1 LHGINGT
8 ADGWCMPWCPQLSR
22 PENSPW
28 SLVLPLK
35 FSKTWFHYI
44 IIFHFLI
51 QFPSFPIMYLCFT
64 YYSHHFPRDVY
75 KYNKIT
81 YTHIYIW
88 FIHLCVCIIYIYTY
102 KTYPY
107 IYIYITYI
115 HVYTYIYT
123 LHLYNTYVCIIHIYI
138 IHTYIYIV
146 QYIYTHFFKKK
157 QQYKH
162 NIYIYI

>member
-1 LHGINGT
+1 MGRLM
-8 ADGWCMPWCPQLSR
+8 ADVCLDAHNFHVQKTLLDLWSSPQKCLQHDS
-22 PENSPW
+22 
-28 SLVLPLK
+28 
-35 FSKTWFHYI
+35 

-88 FIHLCVCIIYIYTY
+88 FIHLCVCIIYIYIH

-107 IYIYITYI
+107 IYIYIYNIHTRVYI
-115 HVYTYIYT
+115 YIYT

-138 IHTYIYIV
+138 IHISYIIHILYIC
-146 QYIYTHFFKKK
+146 IW
-157 QQYKH
+157 
-162 NIYIYI
+162 